1 MKTIIKLEA
10 ACALALSLAA
20 CQSAPTKSLDD
31 ANMAIQSAM
40 KANGKAKKMYVEWR
54 DTGKVLKKA
63 RKAKGKGDFDKA
75 VKLAGKAERQAIN
88 AVAQANAQK
97 NVKPML

>member
-1 MKTIIKLEA
+1 MKTIIKLA
-10 ACALALSLAA
+10 VACALALSLAA
-20 CQSAPTKSLDD
+20 CQSAPTKSLSD
-31 ANMAIQSAM
+31 ANMAIKAAM
-40 KANGKAKKMYVEWR
+40 AANGKAKKMYVEWR

-63 RKAKGKGDFDKA
+63 RKAKGKGNYDKA

-88 AVAQANAQK
+88 AVKQANAQK